1 MGRPR
6 KEYSLVKTFLAPRV
20 LTLPEISDQ
29 WECSGRTVLRRLQE
43 HGYYSSYNYRG
54 KFITIEEVARFDSRG
69 LWFCKGARFSKLGTL
84 KNTVHQFVQVS
95 EGGMTHEELAT
106 LLGLR
111 VHDTLL
117 DLVEEDTIRRERLGP
132 SFVYVACKRSIQR
145 AQMRRRREF
154 MKTLERPRATS
165 RQKIATLLELIK
177 DPKATRQEIVLR
189 CKRTGVVISRKVVD
203 VIFEQFE
210 LDKKRAP

>member
-6 KEYSLVKTFLAPRV
+6 REFALVRTFLAPRV
-20 LTLPEISDQ
+20 LTLSEISDQ
-29 WECSGRTVLRRLQE
+29 WECSGRTVIRRLE
-43 HGYYSSYNYRG
+43 DHGYYSSYNYRG

-69 LWFCKGARFSKLGTL
+69 LWAYKGARFSKLGTL
-84 KNTVHQFVQVS
+84 KNTIQQFVQVS
-95 EGGMTHEELAT
+95 EKGMTHEELAE

-117 DLVEEDTIRRERLGP
+117 DLVEEDRIRRERLGP
-132 SFVYVACKRSIQR
+132 SFVYLACKPSMQK
-145 AQMRRRREF
+145 AQIRRRGEF
-154 MKTLERPRATS
+154 MKTIERPRATS
-165 RQKIATLLELIK
+165 RQRIATLLEVIK

-189 CKRTGVVISRKVVD
+189 CKRIGVAISREVVD
-203 VIFEQFE
+203 VIFEKYQ

>member
-6 KEYSLVKTFLAPRV
+6 KELSVVRTFLGPRV
-20 LTLPEISDQ
+20 LTLPEISSQ
-29 WECSGRTVLRRLQE
+29 WQCSGRTVLRRLQE

-69 LWFCKGARFSKLGTL
+69 LWVCKGARFSKLGTL
-84 KNTVHQFVQVS
+84 KNTVHKFVQVN
-95 EGGMTHEELAT
+95 EKGMTHEELAA

-117 DLVEEDTIRRERLGP
+117 DLVEEDKICRERLGP
-132 SFVYVACKRSIQR
+132 SFVYLACRRSLQR

-154 MKTLERPRATS
+154 MKTLERPRPTS

-177 DPKATRQEIVLR
+177 NPKATRQEILRR
-189 CKRTGVVISRKVVD
+189 CKRTGLVISREVVD
-203 VIFEQFE
+203 VIFEEFE
-210 LDKKRAP
+210 LDKKRAR